1 MIFSTMSSP
10 PTKSAPASRASWN
23 LSPPAITRTFFDLPS
38 PCGRTTVPRTIWS
51 ACLGSTP
58 SRSVISTVS
67 SNLANL
73 TFCRSGT
80 ASSILYGR
88 CSTDF
93 RAFSTFFPDFLISTS
108 FFLVSHR
115 GTLFRAAVVLIQ
127 NLCNNLDAHA
137 ARGSFH
143 ALDSSVNGGGV
154 QVRQLLLGDV
164 GDLLLGHLANL
175 IFIGRARTLGNTSGA
190 LQQDR
195 GRWSLGDEG
204 ERLVV
209 EDRDHDGDDE
219 PVELF

>member
-23 LSPPAITRTFFDLPS
+23 LSPPAITRTFFDLPR

-58 SRSVISTVS
+58 RRNVISTVS
-67 SNLANL
+67 SNFANL

-108 FFLVSHR
+108 FFYLVSHR
-115 GTLFRAAVVLIQ
+115 GTLFRAAVVLVQ

-137 ARGSFH
+137 AGSPLH
-143 ALDSSVNGGGV
+143 APDGSVDGGSV

-164 GDLLLGHLANL
+164 GNLLL
-175 IFIGRARTLGNTSGA
+175 
-190 LQQDR
+190 
-195 GRWSLGDEG
+195 
-204 ERLVV
+204 
-209 EDRDHDGDDE
+209 
-219 PVELF
+219 